1 MRTEATG
8 TRSGAMRTAQTQALL
23 SKALSNGLTAP
34 EASHLNAELGRLAAG
49 IARVNA
55 IVGRQVVEM
64 SPYAKVARDAGA
76 SAVMTV

>member
-1 MRTEATG
+1 VRQEATG
-8 TRSGAMRTAQTQALL
+8 TRGGATRTAQTQALL
-23 SKALSNGLTAP
+23 SKAVSTGLTAP
-34 EASHLNAELGRLAAG
+34 EASYLNGELSRLAAS

-55 IVGRQVVEM
+55 RAGRQVVEM